1 MCLKEDNL
9 SLRKQLVQAQVANVQ
24 SNSSKGKIRLKS
36 GRGQGQRSN
45 DGGKSAGLGTQH
57 FFTFQH

>member
-36 GRGQGQRSN
+36 GHGQGQRLN
-45 DGGKSAGLGTQH
+45 DGGKSAGLGTPH
-57 FFTFQH
+57 